1 MYLAKLDI
9 NQEHTSFSQ
18 KCFDMNV
25 PSSINRM
32 NNLKVSTRLNCKLQR
47 ENNLKEGISACFQV
61 SHHMSNFLSF
71 TIIFVCFF
79 IDKRI
84 Y

>member
-32 NNLKVSTRLNCKLQR
+32 NNLKVSTTLNCKLQR
-47 ENNLKEGISACFQV
+47 ENNLKASQLV
-61 SHHMSNFLSF
+61 SKVPTTCQILSPLQSFLF
-71 TIIFVCFF
+71 
-79 IDKRI
+79 DLL
-84 Y
+84 